1 MTMERSRFIAK
12 LIGPICIAGGAGMLF
27 NTAVFKAMFER
38 GLHDH
43 LLIYIAG
50 VIALTSGLAIL
61 ALHNTWQCNWTVLIT
76 LFGWLATIGGIV
88 RMVAPQFIEQLGE
101 RIIGHAN
108 FFVIDGWIAVLLG
121 VLLSYFAYFDPP
133 NLSPAR
139 AARGSSRRKR

>member
-1 MTMERSRFIAK
+1 MERSRFIAK

-50 VIALTSGLAIL
+50 VIALTSGLAIV

-76 LFGWLATIGGIV
+76 LFGWLAIIGGIV

>member
-1 MTMERSRFIAK
+1 MERSRFIAK

-50 VIALTSGLAIL
+50 LIALTSGLAIL
-61 ALHNTWQCNWTVLIT
+61 ALHNTWQCNWTVIIT

-88 RMVAPQFIEQLGE
+88 RMVAPQLIERIGE
-101 RIIGHAN
+101 RIIAYPN
-108 FFVIDGWIAVLLG
+108 FFVIDGWIALLLG

>member
-101 RIIGHAN
+101 RIIANAN

>member
-1 MTMERSRFIAK
+1 MERSRFIAK

-43 LLIYIAG
+43 LLIYVAG
-50 VIALTSGLAIL
+50 LLALTSGLAIL
-61 ALHNTWQCNWTVLIT
+61 ALHNKWECNWTVIIT
-76 LFGWLATIGGIV
+76 LFGWVATIGGIV
-88 RMVAPQFIEQLGE
+88 RMVAPQLIERIGE
-101 RIIGHAN
+101 RIIAHPN
-108 FFVIDGWIAVLLG
+108 FFIIDGWVAVLLG

-133 NLSPAR
+133 DLSPAR

>member
-1 MTMERSRFIAK
+1 MERSRFIAK

-50 VIALTSGLAIL
+50 LLALTSGLAIL
-61 ALHNTWQCNWTVLIT
+61 ALHNKWECNWTVIIT

-88 RMVAPQFIEQLGE
+88 RMVAPQLIERIGE
-101 RIIGHAN
+101 RIIAHPN
-108 FFVIDGWIAVLLG
+108 FFVVDGWIAVLLG

-139 AARGSSRRKR
+139 SARGSSRRRR

>member
-1 MTMERSRFIAK
+1 MERSRFIAK

-50 VIALTSGLAIL
+50 LLALTSGLAIL
-61 ALHNTWQCNWTVLIT
+61 ALHNKWECNWTVIIT

-88 RMVAPQFIEQLGE
+88 RMVAPQLIERIGE
-101 RIIGHAN
+101 RIIAHPN

-139 AARGSSRRKR
+139 AARGSSRRRR

>member
-1 MTMERSRFIAK
+1 MERSRFIAK

-50 VIALTSGLAIL
+50 LLALTSGLAIL
-61 ALHNTWQCNWTVLIT
+61 ALHNKWECNWTLIIT

-88 RMVAPQFIEQLGE
+88 RMVAPQVIERIGE
-101 RIIGHAN
+101 RIIAHPN

-139 AARGSSRRKR
+139 AARGSSRRRR

>member
-76 LFGWLATIGGIV
+76 LFGWLAIIGGIV

-101 RIIGHAN
+101 RIIANAN

>member
-50 VIALTSGLAIL
+50 LIALTSGLAIL

-76 LFGWLATIGGIV
+76 LFGWLAIIGGIV

>member
-1 MTMERSRFIAK
+1 MERSRFIAK
-12 LIGPICIAGGAGMLF
+12 LIGPICIAAGAGMLF
-27 NTAVFKAMFER
+27 NTAVFRAMFER

-43 LLIYIAG
+43 LMIYVAG
-50 VIALTSGLAIL
+50 LLALTGGLAIL

-76 LFGWLATIGGIV
+76 LFGWLATIGGAV
-88 RMVAPQFIEQLGE
+88 RMVAPQVIEQIGE
-101 RIIGHAN
+101 RIIAHPN

-133 NLSPAR
+133 DLSPAR

>member
-50 VIALTSGLAIL
+50 LIALTSGLAIL
-61 ALHNTWQCNWTVLIT
+61 ALHNKWECNWTVIIT

-101 RIIGHAN
+101 RIIANAN

>member
-1 MTMERSRFIAK
+1 MERSRFIAK

-50 VIALTSGLAIL
+50 LIALTSGLAIL
-61 ALHNTWQCNWTVLIT
+61 ALHNTWECNWTVLIT

>member
-1 MTMERSRFIAK
+1 MERSRFIAK

-43 LLIYIAG
+43 LLIYVAG
-50 VIALTSGLAIL
+50 LLALTSGLAIL
-61 ALHNTWQCNWTVLIT
+61 ALHNKWECNWTVIIT

-88 RMVAPQFIEQLGE
+88 RMVAPQLIERIGE
-101 RIIGHAN
+101 RIIAHPN

-139 AARGSSRRKR
+139 AARGSPRRRR

>member
-1 MTMERSRFIAK
+1 MERSRFIAK

-50 VIALTSGLAIL
+50 LLALTSGLAIL
-61 ALHNTWQCNWTVLIT
+61 ALHNKWECNWTVIIT
-76 LFGWLATIGGIV
+76 LFGWIATIGGIV
-88 RMVAPQFIEQLGE
+88 RMVAPQLIERIGE
-101 RIIGHAN
+101 RIVAHPN
-108 FFVIDGWIAVLLG
+108 FFVVDGWIAVLLG

-139 AARGSSRRKR
+139 AARGSPRRRR

>member
-43 LLIYIAG
+43 LLIYIVG
-50 VIALTSGLAIL
+50 VIALTSGLAIV

-101 RIIGHAN
+101 RIIANAN

>member
-50 VIALTSGLAIL
+50 VIALTSGLAIV

-76 LFGWLATIGGIV
+76 LFGWLAIIGGIV

-101 RIIGHAN
+101 RIIANAN

>member
-50 VIALTSGLAIL
+50 VIALTSGLAIV

-76 LFGWLATIGGIV
+76 LFGWLAIIGGIV